1 MSAIFRR
8 ELRAYFTGMTAYVFI
23 AFILLF
29 AGIYTMAYNLNSA
42 YPNFEYVL
50 ESMSIIFLIAIPILS
65 MRVIAEER
73 RQKTDQLLYALPIG
87 MTRVVLG
94 KYLAMIAVVAV
105 PCVIMAFYPLIL
117 TAFGEVPL
125 ATAYGTLLAFFLLS
139 SALSAIGLLI
149 SSLTENQAVAAG
161 LCFVVMLLLYFMGDL
176 SSFVSD
182 SSGASLSA
190 LMVAVLLLALVIRL
204 MTRSTPA
211 AILTLVVGEALLLI
225 FGMLYPSSFEGLFGR
240 IMNGLSVFER
250 FYTFV
255 GGVFDLSAVLYDL
268 SVIGVS
274 LFLAVQSMEER
285 RWNG

>member
-1 MSAIFRR
+1 MNAIFRR
-8 ELRAYFTGMTAYVFI
+8 ELRAYFTSMTAYVFI

-29 AGIYTMAYNLNSA
+29 SGIYTMAYNLNSA

-50 ESMSIIFLIAIPILS
+50 ESMSVIFLIAIPILT

-94 KYLAMIAVVAV
+94 KYLAMITVVAI
-105 PCVIMAFYPLIL
+105 PCVIMAFYPLML
-117 TAFGEVPL
+117 SAFGEVSL
-125 ATAYGTLLAFFLLS
+125 LTAYGTLLAFFLLS
-139 SALSAIGLLI
+139 CTLSAIGLLI

-182 SSGASLSA
+182 SSSASLSA
-190 LMVAVLLLALVIRL
+190 LMVAVLLLALGIRL
-204 MTRSTPA
+204 LTRSTPA
-211 AILTLVVGEALLLI
+211 AIITLVVGEALLLL
-225 FGMLYPSSFEGLFGR
+225 FDVLSPSSFEGLFGR

-274 LFLAVQSMEER
+274 LFLAVQSMEKR
-285 RWNG
+285 RWSE